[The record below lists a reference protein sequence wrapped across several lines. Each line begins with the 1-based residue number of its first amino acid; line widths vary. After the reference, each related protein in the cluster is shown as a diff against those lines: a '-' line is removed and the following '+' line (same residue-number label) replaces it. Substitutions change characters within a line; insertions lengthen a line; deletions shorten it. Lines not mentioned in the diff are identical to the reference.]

1 MRKRYLIPIFACIL
15 LLSCC
20 TVALAHPGDTDANGG
35 HYDHSTGEYHY
46 HHATQSISTPTGNA
60 LTTSMIE
67 PAGTAAVQAIQQ
79 VRTARPLFY
88 PMCGAVRS

>member
-46 HHATQSISTPTGNA
+46 HHGY
-60 LTTSMIE
+60 
-67 PAGTAAVQAIQQ
+67 PAHQHTDGKC
-79 VRTARPLFY
+79 PYDFDD
-88 PMCGAVRS
+88 